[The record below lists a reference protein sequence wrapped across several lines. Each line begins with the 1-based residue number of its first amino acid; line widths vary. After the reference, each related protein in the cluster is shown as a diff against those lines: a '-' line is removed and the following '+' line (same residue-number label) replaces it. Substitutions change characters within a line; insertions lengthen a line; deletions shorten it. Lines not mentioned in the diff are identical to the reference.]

1 MDEKLTQTKKHIPC
15 AIYTRVSTND
25 GMEQEF
31 TSLDAQREA
40 AESYIASQKS
50 EGFFALAD
58 RYDDAGFSGATTERP
73 ALQKLITDIKGGK
86 IGCVVV
92 YKVDRLS
99 RSLLDFSKLLEFFDQ
114 NNVAFISVTQHFNT
128 NSSMGRLTLNI
139 LLSFAQFEREII
151 SERTRDK
158 MGAARKKGQWMG
170 GRPALGYNID
180 KENHRIVINEAEAQ
194 IIREIF
200 DLYLN
205 KRSLLAVAI
214 ALNQKGYR
222 TKQHLR
228 KGKPSGGLPFTA
240 MGVKLVLRNM
250 LYTGK
255 INYKGKQI
263 YQGQHEAIISGDIFN
278 EAQQI
283 LSENRREVKNKPQK
297 NIGLLSQLIRCK
309 HCDSAMIYS
318 YTTKNHRWKY
328 FYYYCS
334 IAQKRGYEN
343 CPTKTINAQR
353 LENQI
358 LICLREICSN
368 KNMLLGTWENLTFD
382 QQRETMLAL
391 IKIILFEAET
401 SKVLIILQ
409 GSTEVHKCKIDL
421 ETSLI
426 RAVPRTIALQKEPKL
441 RQFLILAYQVQ
452 ELLNQ
457 GKAKSPKQVAEW
469 LNMTRTK
476 MYVLMNM
483 TMLAPS
489 IQEEILFSNNNLIR
503 LIPEYKMNQITR
515 EISWH
520 KQKQMWQQ
528 LTAGL
533 AKQSF

>member
-1 MDEKLTQTKKHIPC
+1 MDEKLTQIKKPISC

-40 AESYIASQKS
+40 ADSYIASQKS
-50 EGFFALAD
+50 EGFFALTD

-73 ALQKLITDIKGGK
+73 SLQRLITDIKVGK

-99 RSLLDFSKLLEFFDQ
+99 RSLLDFSKLLEFFEQ

-170 GRPALGYNID
+170 GRPALGYDLD
-180 KENHRIVINEAEAQ
+180 KEHHKIVVNKAEAQ
-194 IIREIF
+194 IIREMF
-200 DLYLN
+200 DLYIQ
-205 KRSLLAVAI
+205 KHSLLAVAM
-214 ALNQKGYR
+214 ALNKKGYR
-222 TKQHLR
+222 TKQYLR
-228 KGKPSGGLPFTA
+228 KGKISGGIPFKTVN
-240 MGVKLVLRNM
+240 MMWMLRNM
-250 LYTGK
+250 LYIGK
-255 INYKGKQI
+255 VNYKGKQVF
-263 YQGQHEAIISGDIFN
+263 QGQHEPIISEEVFN
-278 EAQQI
+278 KVQQI
-283 LSENRREVKNKPQK
+283 LNENKREIKNKPQK

-318 YTTKNHRWKY
+318 YSFKDHRWKY

-334 IAQKRGYEN
+334 NAQKRGYAN

-358 LICLREICSN
+358 LICLRQICGN
-368 KNMLLGTWENLTFD
+368 KNILLGTWEILPFT
-382 QQRETMLAL
+382 QQRETILSL
-391 IKIILFEAET
+391 VKIILFEAET
-401 SKVLIILQ
+401 KTVFITLYGSPKVH
-409 GSTEVHKCKIDL
+409 ECKIDL
-421 ETSLI
+421 ETSI
-426 RAVPRTIALQKEPKL
+426 FQAIPKAVALQKEPKL

-452 ELLNQ
+452 ELLDQ
-457 GKAKSPKQVAEW
+457 GKAKSPKQVAQW
-469 LNMTRTK
+469 LSMTRTK

-533 AKQSF
+533 AKQSS